1 MHVFLT
7 GSVHCSTHVLPLHEK
22 SCLFGSNAIVKQVL
36 SIHTLHTTS
45 SCCHCTMQ
53 SSIIHALDDVSR
65 GMIHMPVRLPFSVG
79 EPLAGES
86 WPFQCVSDDK
96 IIKKGRIFL
105 PDLVFFIGY
114 HNSADVFFVHDEV
127 PATRLSRWCSSG
139 SCRVAHRI
147 PSARRVGQLSAS
159 KRDMARK
166 ERSTLL
172 CQKWGTETRNDEL
185 SQGRNVALDLQPLS
199 SRFSYSVTL
208 PSILI
213 SHHVSTTGGIG
224 GNGRWAHSHHCVG
237 SRFMIS
243 RHCEP
248 IHKNK

>member
-1 MHVFLT
+1 
-7 GSVHCSTHVLPLHEK
+7 
-22 SCLFGSNAIVKQVL
+22 
-36 SIHTLHTTS
+36 
-45 SCCHCTMQ
+45 
-53 SSIIHALDDVSR
+53 
-65 GMIHMPVRLPFSVG
+65 MPVRLPFSVG

-243 RHCEP
+243 RGLCVHYSQYSQQCGLSNSDCKKLMEHGYYTVESVAFTTKKTLQMVKGISDP
-248 IHKNK
+248 KTDKIISEGKTKFS